1 MNATSTPTLDMLP
14 DMRVV
19 AAAIAEDA
27 RENLDGV
34 DVVSVGPLFAE
45 PGPGAVQYSVPVIV
59 PERDRKD
66 FAPFYVMLDVA

>member
-45 PGPGAVQYSVPVIV
+45 PGPVAVQYSVPVIV
-59 PERDRKD
+59 QDRDKKNFCAFLRH
-66 FAPFYVMLDVA
+66 A